1 MKKYNSMNN
10 FNNTIQFDMSH
21 DINDNYINN
30 DNILDNNINN
40 ILQQD
45 IIGLP
50 IDQDPVELV
59 DLLRTLSENYI
70 QTKTEM
76 TKIKNSRDHMIDVK
90 RLLELELNKI
100 RIENNNILQSVD
112 EVANKL
118 QQQSI
123 TIEEQLHNIKKQG
136 NMLLEKDVEIAR
148 LNAVIL
154 NMKNECNNDKDDDDN
169 KLYESEILKDIS
181 KKDEASIEIHTLDCG
196 SKLIRIS
203 DDRNSNEDLTSL
215 SSNSNDSIP
224 LKCNSND
231 SESIRLNP
239 AIEFFLKL

>member
-1 MKKYNSMNN
+1 MNHL
-10 FNNTIQFDMSH
+10 NNPIQFDMSH
-21 DINDNYINN
+21 HINDNYINN
-30 DNILDNNINN
+30 DNILDNILDNNINN

-50 IDQDPVELV
+50 IDQDPVELL

-90 RLLELELNKI
+90 RLLELELSKI

-136 NMLLEKDVEIAR
+136 DMLLEKDVEIAR
-148 LNAVIL
+148 LNAIIL

-169 KLYESEILKDIS
+169 NKLYESEILKDIS
-181 KKDEASIEIHTLDCG
+181 NKDEAAIEIHTLDCG

-203 DDRNSNEDLTSL
+203 DDHNSNEDLTSL

-231 SESIRLNP
+231 SESKRLNP

>member
-1 MKKYNSMNN
+1 
-10 FNNTIQFDMSH
+10 MSH
-21 DINDNYINN
+21 HINDEYINN
-30 DNILDNNINN
+30 DNILDNDLNN

-50 IDQDPVELV
+50 IDQDPVELL

-123 TIEEQLHNIKKQG
+123 TIEEQLHIIKKQG
-136 NMLLEKDVEIAR
+136 DMLLEKDVEIAR
-148 LNAVIL
+148 LNAIIL
-154 NMKNECNNDKDDDDN
+154 NMKNECNDKDNDDD
-169 KLYESEILKDIS
+169 KLYESEILKDTSTI
-181 KKDEASIEIHTLDCG
+181 EASIEIHTLDCG

-203 DDRNSNEDLTSL
+203 DDHNSNEDLTSL
-215 SSNSNDSIP
+215 NSNSNDSTPLKSNSNDTP

-231 SESIRLNP
+231 SESKRMNP